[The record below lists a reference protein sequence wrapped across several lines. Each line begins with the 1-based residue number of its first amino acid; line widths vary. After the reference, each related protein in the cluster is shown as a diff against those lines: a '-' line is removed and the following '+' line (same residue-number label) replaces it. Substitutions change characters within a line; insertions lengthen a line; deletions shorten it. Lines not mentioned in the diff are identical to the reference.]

1 MCYFQRYVHENK
13 LSETPYVREKLN
25 RELKKVELIE
35 DNAIVNHKVL
45 QESTTSPE
53 TLRVIE
59 SRQYRERGLLHI
71 SDSAYAFFMLLEQE
85 RVDRI
90 NSSKL
95 AALKKNMI
103 DDSIE
108 KVSGNKS
115 LFLHFNEIFYSE
127 AVEKVS

>member
-1 MCYFQRYVHENK
+1 MRLFNNFCVTSKGMCTKINYQRHHMCGRS
-13 LSETPYVREKLN
+13 LI

-95 AALKKNMI
+95 AAFVHQKRKGTKTANE
-103 DDSIE
+103 ST
-108 KVSGNKS
+108 SS
-115 LFLHFNEIFYSE
+115 LD
-127 AVEKVS
+127 

>member
-1 MCYFQRYVHENK
+1 MHENK
-13 LSETPYVREKLN
+13 LSETPHVREKLN

-35 DNAIVNHKVL
+35 GNAIVNHKVL

-71 SDSAYAFFMLLEQE
+71 SDSAYAFFILLEQE

-115 LFLHFNEIFYSE
+115 LFLHFKEIFYPE
-127 AVEKVS
+127 AVEVS